1 MAQWIGLGGT
11 INRKFIDVPMK
22 IMGFSCEFPVIF
34 PLNQSIEWPYLYIPP
49 YWTVRTSR
57 SKVGITVAG
66 GHGCG
71 SGADQ
76 LSHPGRMRKS
86 WENTDGFRWRFSLKP
101 IYWDTH
107 FILIYIYICDF
118 MWINIPISI
127 CSLGNSR
134 DEYDMNTVILDLL
147 MISSLWDIYILD
159 MWNRFANP
167 KGWSKWPISSAELW
181 RNGSRICLN
190 HSFWLV

>member
-1 MAQWIGLGGT
+1 M
-11 INRKFIDVPMK
+11 FPMK

-76 LSHPGRMRKS
+76 LSHPGRMRK
-86 WENTDGFRWRFSLKP
+86 
-101 IYWDTH
+101 
-107 FILIYIYICDF
+107 
-118 MWINIPISI
+118 
-127 CSLGNSR
+127 
-134 DEYDMNTVILDLL
+134 
-147 MISSLWDIYILD
+147 
-159 MWNRFANP
+159 
-167 KGWSKWPISSAELW
+167 
-181 RNGSRICLN
+181 
-190 HSFWLV
+190 

>member
-1 MAQWIGLGGT
+1 
-11 INRKFIDVPMK
+11 MK
-22 IMGFSCEFPVIF
+22 IMGFPCEFPVIF

-107 FILIYIYICDF
+107 FILTLYIYIYIIIYDF
-118 MWINIPISI
+118 IIWINIPISI

-147 MISSLWDIYILD
+147 MISSLWDIYLTWGIDEGNMLFF
-159 MWNRFANP
+159 WGGSRLSRFANP
-167 KGWSKWPISSAELW
+167 KGWLHFDQFVQ
-181 RNGSRICLN
+181 LN
-190 HSFWLV
+190 YPLVI